1 MKEARIAKIDPD
13 QNLVFGWAYVSIDR
27 DGEGIID
34 HSSEMVDPEDL
45 ELAAYVF
52 NLTFRE
58 TGVMHEG
65 EAVGYLVESFIAT
78 PEKLQVMG
86 LESNA
91 LPQGW
96 WLGFYIPD
104 DEIFAKVKQGEYSMF
119 SIQGVATR
127 EEV

>member
-65 EAVGYLVESFIAT
+65 EAVGYLVESFIVT

-96 WLGFYIPD
+96 WLGFYIPN

>member
-34 HSSEMVDPEDL
+34 HSTEMVDPEDL

-65 EAVGYLVESFIAT
+65 EAVGYLVESFIVT